1 MKEWG
6 QKGGWP
12 CWWQGLLVPG
22 CISPSSFFVQLQRQE
37 VVSCPWLA
45 FTSSTLIFRLLSLRV
60 FFWSF
65 GNLLSPLPK
74 LAHRGQRFET
84 SRAVGVSG

>member
-1 MKEWG
+1 MLVAGAAGARLHISFLLLCPAAEA
-6 QKGGWP
+6 GG
-12 CWWQGLLVPG
+12 GLLPLAG
-22 CISPSSFFVQLQRQE
+22 FHLQY
-37 VVSCPWLA
+37 PH
-45 FTSSTLIFRLLSLRV
+45 LSASQPEG